1 MTMSGSQEFR
11 VRILGESDVA
21 VAVMQAQR
29 YSRSVGFNEAGCC
42 RIATAVSELARN
54 ILKYAD
60 SGEIVFRPQIN
71 PRHMGIE
78 ISALDNGPG
87 IADLEL
93 ALTDRYSTGKTL
105 GLGLPGVRR
114 LMDDFDVQ
122 TAPGQGTR
130 VTIRKWL

>member
-1 MTMSGSQEFR
+1 MTHSQEFR
-11 VRILGESDVA
+11 VQILGDSDVA
-21 VAVMQAQR
+21 IAVMQAQR
-29 YSRSVGFNEAGCC
+29 YSRSVGFSEAACC
-42 RIATAVSELARN
+42 GIATSVSELARN
-54 ILKYAD
+54 ILKYAV
-60 SGEIVFRPQIN
+60 SGEIVFRPDMN
-71 PRHMGIE
+71 PRQRGIE
-78 ISALDNGPG
+78 IRALDNGPG

-114 LMDDFDVQ
+114 LMDDFDVE

>member
-1 MTMSGSQEFR
+1 MSSSQEFR

-42 RIATAVSELARN
+42 RIATSVSELARN

-60 SGEIVFRPQIN
+60 SGEIVFRPQLN
-71 PRHMGIE
+71 PRQKGIE